1 MYINLA
7 KDIGAVIRDS
17 RKNKQWNQ
25 TELANKLGV
34 TQRSISVMENDPT
47 KIDFGIILQVCAALG
62 LKLEIN
68 TSTIHKPLDKPATEL
83 DW

>member
-1 MYINLA
+1 MVINLA
-7 KDIGAVIRDS
+7 KDIGVIIRDF
-17 RKNKQWNQ
+17 RKKKQWNQ
-25 TELANKLGV
+25 TELANKLGL

-62 LKLEIN
+62 IRLEIN
-68 TSTIHKPLDKPATEL
+68 TSSLYKALDKSSTEL

>member
-1 MYINLA
+1 MYIHLP
-7 KDIGAVIRDS
+7 KDLGAIIRDF
-17 RKNKQWNQ
+17 RKSKQWNQ
-25 TELANKLGV
+25 TEFASKLGL

-68 TSTIHKPLDKPATEL
+68 TNALHQPHDKLSAEL

>member
-7 KDIGAVIRDS
+7 KDIGVIIRDS
-17 RKNKQWNQ
+17 RKSKQWNQ
-25 TELANKLGV
+25 TELANKLGL
-34 TQRSISVMENDPT
+34 TQRSISVMENDPA

-68 TSTIHKPLDKPATEL
+68 TSVPHKSLDKSSTEL